1 MIDLWRGSLV
11 VAVAFLGAAVATAS
25 VLWWAGLLPSLAL
38 SENAGEYCNV
48 LKVPVYG
55 TIVTIRP
62 ASSFA
67 QAPSEDDPGLFPAPD
82 TAFSISTEIE
92 EMLRSARADPSIK
105 ALLVDVES
113 GGGVAVAGTE
123 IASAIRRFG
132 KPSAAVIH
140 DVGASA
146 GYLAAAAAD
155 VVFASENSAVGS
167 IGVSSS
173 YTDISEKNRREG
185 VTFHQLSSAPYKD
198 TYSPDKPLT
207 DAERALIMRDVN
219 VSHDNFVRAVALYR
233 GMPVESVAA
242 FADGSTLPGQAALD
256 AGLIDEIGGTEEALG
271 YLEQAIGEPPAVCR

>member
-1 MIDLWRGSLV
+1 M
-11 VAVAFLGAAVATAS
+11 
-25 VLWWAGLLPSLAL
+25 
-38 SENAGEYCNV
+38 
-48 LKVPVYG
+48 
-55 TIVTIRP
+55 
-62 ASSFA
+62 
-67 QAPSEDDPGLFPAPD
+67 
-82 TAFSISTEIE
+82 
-92 EMLRSARADPSIK
+92 
-105 ALLVDVES
+105 
-113 GGGVAVAGTE
+113 
-123 IASAIRRFG
+123 
-132 KPSAAVIH
+132 
-140 DVGASA
+140 
-146 GYLAAAAAD
+146 
-155 VVFASENSAVGS
+155 VFASENSAVGS

-198 TYSPDKPLT
+198 TYNPDKPLT

>member
-132 KPSAAVIH
+132 KPSAA
-140 DVGASA
+140 
-146 GYLAAAAAD
+146 AD

-198 TYSPDKPLT
+198 TYNPDKPLT